1 MGDIAVNTFYN
12 YINYLIYNENA
23 TLLGAIRIYLL
34 DNNISIQY
42 KQMNCIYD
50 TVNVIANRYANEM
63 NIFNNNNNN
72 NNNINQVIPNDLIY
86 TLTQLQ
92 EVQNLMIYNNIIH

>member
-12 YINYLIYNENA
+12 YINHLIYTENN

-34 DNNISIQY
+34 DNNIPIQY
-42 KQMNCIYD
+42 KNMNCIHD
-50 TVNVIANRYANEM
+50 TINVVANRYTNEM

-72 NNNINQVIPNDLIY
+72 NNYIIPNDIIY

-92 EVQNLMIYNNIIH
+92 EVQNLMLYNNIIH

>member
-1 MGDIAVNTFYN
+1 MGDNAVNTFYT
-12 YINYLIYNENA
+12 YINNLIYTENA
-23 TLLGAIRIYLL
+23 TLLTAIQIYLT
-34 DNNISIQY
+34 DNNIPPQY

-50 TVNVIANRYANEM
+50 TVNVVATRYNNEM

-72 NNNINQVIPNDLIY
+72 TNNNYIIPNDIIY

-92 EVQNLMIYNNIIH
+92 EVQNLMLYNNIIH

>member
-1 MGDIAVNTFYN
+1 MGDYAVNNFYN
-12 YINYLIYNENA
+12 YVNILVYSQNFTVLA
-23 TLLGAIRIYLL
+23 AIRMYLV
-34 DNNISIQY
+34 DNNIPLQN

-50 TVNVIANRYANEM
+50 MVNTIANRYTNEM

-72 NNNINQVIPNDLIY
+72 QVIPNELIY

-92 EVQNLMIYNNIIH
+92 EVQNLLTYNNINH